1 MLYPRAGTLGGC
13 TAHNAL
19 ITVTPQA
26 MDWDTIAEL
35 TKDLTWRSENMYKYF
50 ARLERCGYVSAPG
63 SIDYIAKGLWWSAHA
78 LLRRLKGWNDWSHG
92 HGFDG
97 WLSTE
102 RFDLKR
108 VFTDPDLRKIIFN
121 TLTIVVRLKIG
132 SMINRAITRFDP
144 NDLRN
149 SENSPEGLALTPLS
163 TADGKRNGPRE
174 YVVKTERERPD
185 RLQVRKNTLVTKI
198 IFDGKRAVGVEARE
212 GDYLYGASPMP
223 KTEVFNVSAYE
234 TIGRVEGGRISGS
247 L

>member
-1 MLYPRAGTLGGC
+1 MSAPDRKEMLDRADKTLSIRRQC
-13 TAHNAL
+13 AL
-19 ITVTPQA
+19 IGVARSGVYRARKPA
-26 MDWDTIAEL
+26 NDNDLSLMRRIDEL
-35 TKDLTWRSENMYKYF
+35 FTSWPL
-50 ARLERCGYVSAPG
+50 PG